1 MFKITEE
8 LISAMKKLRDAR
20 EGSTEEI
27 PVPEDQKT
35 GTVTI
40 PESEVSA
47 PEQLDTSGTEQP
59 VGGIDDATLAR
70 YKEQWEKEQN
80 VKLQEL
86 TDSWGIEKAGLQQQL
101 GGLENQVGNLNLTI
115 GASEAQNRAYANE
128 LKTLQEANIKA
139 TERERLIARYGSALQ
154 GAPEDPKVHGV
165 KTAKIKDQPNQ
176 RWYTPR
182 NQFNRTGMRITN
194 LNI

>member
-1 MFKITEE
+1 MH
-8 LISAMKKLRDAR
+8 
-20 EGSTEEI
+20 
-27 PVPEDQKT
+27 VW
-35 GTVTI
+35 
-40 PESEVSA
+40 
-47 PEQLDTSGTEQP
+47 
-59 VGGIDDATLAR
+59 DDKFGHQTFR
-70 YKEQWEKEQN
+70 YKKYAYTKSVAGTYLSLYGDRLKRITQWEKEQN